1 MHRITGSTISGNLGH
16 GISYQSTETSNH
28 VLKIERSKITNN
40 GMTSALSKKPT
51 EAIHLN
57 ATNLVFQITNSYVA
71 GNRNGGIYVGLRND
85 DQSFP
90 SVRESFIH
98 GNTIEKNRGSA
109 LLLEGT
115 NGMTSSVKVTSNYF
129 SFNLGRDS
137 QGNVNSVCKITDV
150 KTIFQGNFLYNNS
163 GKYVVEF
170 ADIRKSLK
178 FLNNTLNKNIGSGVN
193 FGVTVLL
200 NGLAQMH
207 NNVFHNPYNRYQIM
221 TTLQGSAVTVDARN
235 NWWGVSVPRL
245 IESLFMDRTKDYRLS
260 LTVAFK
266 PFLNLPP
273 QKVLSGEYLLK
284 NCVFTSVTIYTNQQL
299 GDPKFVYDLV

>member
-1 MHRITGSTISGNLGH
+1 MIMHRITGSTISGNLGH
-16 GISYQSTETSNH
+16 GISYQSTETPNH

-40 GMTSALSKKPT
+40 GMNSAPSKKPS

-85 DQSFP
+85 DHSFP

-98 GNTIEKNRGSA
+98 GNAIEKNRGSA
-109 LLLEGT
+109 LILEGT
-115 NGMTSSVKVTSNYF
+115 NGLTSNVQVTSNYF
-129 SFNLGRDS
+129 SFNLGTDW
-137 QGNVNSVCKITDV
+137 QGNANNVCKITDV
-150 KTIFQGNFLYNNS
+150 TTIFQGNVLYNNS
-163 GKYVVEF
+163 GKYIVEF
-170 ADIRKSLK
+170 ANIQTSLK
-178 FLNNTLNKNIGSGVN
+178 FLNNTLNKNIGLGVN

-207 NNVFHNPYNRYQIM
+207 DNVFQNPYNRYQIM
-221 TTLQGSAVTVDARN
+221 TTLKGSPVTVDARN

-245 IESLFMDRTKDYRLS
+245 IESLFMDKTKDYRLS

-266 PFLNLPP
+266 PFLNFPP
-273 QKVLSGEYLLK
+273 LKVLSGEYLLK
-284 NCVFTSVTIYTNQQL
+284 KIAYS
-299 GDPKFVYDLV
+299 LV